1 MTQRKGGKK
10 PVISNEERA
19 LLQSIIVDTVES
31 LNLPAL
37 ITVAVREHLKLGNP
51 PEQSYAS
58 AVPSYGAQGVGTQA
72 QPSTPPVQE
81 DPISYARKAVS
92 VAWGNLGKARDEWYK
107 ARATLEKASPLG
119 PEYNNAVVN
128 MDSVV
133 HTMLGSAEQYRAVV
147 TGIVFG

>member
-37 ITVAVREHLKLGNP
+37 ITVAVREHLKGIEIGNTGRVTGAP
-51 PEQSYAS
+51 PELS
-58 AVPSYGAQGVGTQA
+58 ASYGAQGT
-72 QPSTPPVQE
+72 PSSPPVQE
-81 DPISYARKAVS
+81 DPISYARKAIS
-92 VAWGNLGKARDEWYK
+92 AAWGNLGKARDEWYK
-107 ARATLEKASPLG
+107 AKAVLETASPMG

-128 MDSVV
+128 MDTTT
-133 HTMLGSAEQYRAVV
+133 HHMLNVAEQYRAVV
-147 TGIVFG
+147 TGIVFQ